1 MKWEIEYTDE
11 FEKWWNTLDPG
22 EQDSIAVTVGLLEKL
37 GPNLPRP
44 YSDTVKGSSFA
55 NMKELRTQHNGQ
67 PYRTLYAFD
76 PRRTAILLI
85 GGNKAGKKNWY
96 KTFIPIADKLFA
108 DHLKELEDHG

>member
-1 MKWEIEYTDE
+1 MV
-11 FEKWWNTLDPG
+11 NTLDPG